1 MDFEIEKN
9 IFLFW
14 VLNLILGGEAS
25 HPNNK
30 KTNKN
35 YLRCLWFGGKDYH
48 FITG

>member
-1 MDFEIEKN
+1 MDFEIDFFF
-9 IFLFW
+9 IFFW

-35 YLRCLWFGGKDYH
+35 YLRCL
-48 FITG
+48 